1 MFWVTETQHYK
12 IDFFVVQ
19 IFGKNQKD
27 FQMRFWGSL
36 KILGV
41 VVTGV
46 VNFPNFFLV
55 QTPTRGKHA
64 HANNQHLTCT
74 CKELTRALSEHC
86 GCCTGHPI

>member
-46 VNFPNFFLV
+46 VNFPIFFF
-55 QTPTRGKHA
+55 G
-64 HANNQHLTCT
+64 ANAYTWKTCT
-74 CKELTRALSEHC
+74 CKQSTPHVHLQRINTRAF
-86 GCCTGHPI
+86 